1 LTVWYHKV
9 EEKNEVT
16 TQFLVDRQ
24 QSISF
29 NCRSSDDREI
39 LYRTFRNLIMMNRD
53 KIPYSIK
60 RSTGKSPLTCPFNT
74 KMEESADLRPRYND

>member
-1 LTVWYHKV
+1 VG
-9 EEKNEVT
+9 
-16 TQFLVDRQ
+16 DR
-24 QSISF
+24 
-29 NCRSSDDREI
+29 DA
-39 LYRTFRNLIMMNRD
+39 LYRTVRNLIAMNRD